1 MGCMVK
7 QGCWRAGHSLPPAA
21 AVFSVQLFMLQMDEM
36 GTSTGLGRGPAPAL
50 SVPVAICSS

>member
-1 MGCMVK
+1 MVK